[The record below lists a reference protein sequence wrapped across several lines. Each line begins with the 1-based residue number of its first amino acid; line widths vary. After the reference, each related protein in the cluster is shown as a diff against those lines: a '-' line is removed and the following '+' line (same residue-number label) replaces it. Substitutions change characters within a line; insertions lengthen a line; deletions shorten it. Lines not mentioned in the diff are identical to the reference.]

1 MPDPVKQYIALK
13 IAEHVAG
20 VKSLSE
26 AVDEIVEFMN
36 EMYAEEEGE
45 ELDRFKR
52 D

>member
-36 EMYAEEEGE
+36 EMYAEEDGE
-45 ELDRFKR
+45 ELDRFR
-52 D
+52 MD